1 MKIYRSLIMVVTWLA
16 LLHSNPLQSQVSIK
30 HNLVFS
36 QIPAKWDEAIPLGNG
51 MLGVLVWQKDGK
63 LRLAID
69 RADLW
74 DLRPT
79 AEIEK
84 FTYQWA
90 YQHRLSGDWDT
101 VWKIADEPY
110 DRDPAPTKIPGG
122 AVEFDITKLGQVLTV
137 ELDLK
142 TATCKIEWENGEQF
156 RIFVDA
162 TKPVIRYTWQKN
174 SRVAEIVA
182 PAYHK
187 DSEEKK
193 LNPVVEGSDLSRLGY
208 PPGKIKKKKNQII
221 YSQKCWGPLVYELSV
236 ATKNSEGT
244 ISLTSDYADMPKI
257 RQAGKMVKNAIREPF
272 SNAHLRHAE
281 WWKSYWDRSF
291 VSIPDKLLEKQWY
304 LEMYKFGSASRKGA
318 PPISLQAIWTADNGK
333 LPPWKGD
340 YHNDLNTQL
349 SYWPGYSSNHPEESS
364 VFTDWLWNHQSY
376 FKEYTQR
383 VFSTNGINVPGVATL
398 RGREMGGWHMYA
410 MSPTISCWLAQH
422 FYLEWK
428 YTMDRSFLQDRAW
441 PWVRETAGHIEQLAK
456 FKNGYRTLPMSSS
469 PEFHDG
475 YMEAWF
481 LQMTNYDLALCKYV
495 FKIAAE
501 MAAEM
506 GLMAEQT
513 HLLKVG
519 SEFPELDISKS
530 DGLTVAPGYPYK
542 ESHRHFSHLMAFHP
556 LGLLS
561 LDNQDDKLIIESSLR
576 NLEKQGT
583 SQWTG
588 YSFSWLGN
596 LYARTKQGNKAV
608 EALNTFARCFCS
620 PNSFHLNGDQ
630 CKEGHSSFTYDPFT
644 LEGNFAFAAGI
655 QEMLLQS
662 HLEKIEIMPAIPQDW
677 KEVSF
682 RDLRAQGAFLVSAE
696 KKNGVIDS
704 FAIYSEKGGEAV
716 IQLPFPTF
724 TIQESTKAERG
735 FSLKGEKNILRI
747 RFEKGG
753 RVVVKNGYE

>member
-1 MKIYRSLIMVVTWLA
+1 MNINRFLIIVITWLT
-16 LLHSNPLQSQVSIK
+16 LLHANPLRSQVSIK

-36 QIPAKWDEAIPLGNG
+36 QIPARWNEAIPLGNG

-90 YQHRLSGDWDT
+90 YQHRISGDWDT
-101 VWKIADEPY
+101 VWKVADEPY

-122 AVEFDITKLGQVLTV
+122 AVEFDITDLGKVSHI
-137 ELDLK
+137 ELDLL
-142 TATCKIEWENGEQF
+142 TATCQIDWENGEQF
-156 RIFVDA
+156 RVFVDA
-162 TKPVIRYTWQKN
+162 TKPVVRFNWKKN
-174 SRVAEIVA
+174 NRKATIIP
-182 PAYHK
+182 PAYRK
-187 DSEEKK
+187 NMQEFK

-208 PPGKIKKKKNQII
+208 PPGNIQTKNNQII
-221 YSQKCWGPLVYELSV
+221 YLQRCWGALAYELSV
-236 ATKNSEGT
+236 ILKNNDGA
-244 ISLTSDYADMPKI
+244 ISLTSDYDDLPKTQ
-257 RQAGKMVKNAIREPF
+257 QAGKIVKKAIREPF
-272 SNAHLRHAE
+272 LEAHYQHSQ
-281 WWKSYWDRSF
+281 WWSRYWDQSSI
-291 VSIPDKLLEKQWY
+291 SIPDKLLEKQWY

-364 VFTDWLWNHQSY
+364 VFTDWLWDHQSY
-376 FKEYTQR
+376 FKEYTHR
-383 VFSTNGINVPGVATL
+383 VFSTEGINVPGVATL
-398 RGREMGGWHMYA
+398 RGREIGGWHMYA
-410 MSPTISCWLAQH
+410 MSPTVSCWLAQH

-428 YTMDRSFLQDRAW
+428 FSMDRTFLTERAW
-441 PWVRETAGHIEQLAK
+441 PWVREVARHIEQLAK
-456 FKNGYRTLPMSSS
+456 AKNGHRSLPISSS

-475 YMEAWF
+475 NMEAWF
-481 LQMTNYDLALCKYV
+481 LQMTNYDLALCQYV

-501 MAAEM
+501 MAAEV
-506 GLMAEQT
+506 GLTAEQA

-519 SEFPELDISKS
+519 SEFPELDINKS
-530 DGLTVAPGYPYK
+530 DGITVAPGYPYK
-542 ESHRHFSHLMAFHP
+542 ESHRHFSHLMAIHP
-556 LGLLS
+556 LGLL
-561 LDNQDDKLIIESSLR
+561 NFNNEADKDIIENSLR

-596 LYARTKQGNKAV
+596 LYARTKQGNKAA
-608 EALNTFARCFCS
+608 EALKIFARCFCS

-630 CKEGHSSFTYDPFT
+630 CNEGHSSFTYDPFT

-662 HLEKIEIMPAIPQDW
+662 HHEKIEIMPAIPQHW

-704 FAIYSEKGGEAV
+704 FAIYSEKGGEAL

-724 TIQESTKAERG
+724 IIQESTKAERG

-753 RVVVKNGYE
+753 RIVVKNGYE